1 MLNELRVRFSG
12 GSIRMA
18 GTLRGAWLPGLLP
31 ARKNPGRRWT
41 NVFFSVG
48 QKKLPQVSMDGLPLQ
63 ALSNAPRGWAC

>member
-12 GSIRMA
+12 GSIKMA

-31 ARKNPGRRWT
+31 ARKNPGRHWT

-48 QKKLPQVSMDGLPLQ
+48 QKKLPQVSMDGLPQ
-63 ALSNAPRGWAC
+63 AGAE